1 MEPLFDTVVAAEAD
15 AISLTAWAFM
25 LLGGALGM
33 FGLAGMGVIAA
44 LPARR
49 RGR

>member
-15 AISLTAWAFM
+15 LISLTAWATM
-25 LLGGALGM
+25 VSGTLLGVVGLLG
-33 FGLAGMGVIAA
+33 LGVVAM

-49 RGR
+49 RAR